1 MNIQKKIL
9 IPTLAL
15 ITIGFLL
22 VTMVAIVIS
31 VQSSTDS
38 SKTLIRYMA
47 DSLGE
52 RIEDWM
58 KAKTDLVA
66 AWSRESAYVSA
77 LGQGFLATQAQGQA
91 KTLIE
96 NDMNDYNFLETIN
109 VINSSGEIV
118 VSSSDEAVGTSRA
131 DRDFFKKAI
140 QGDSNV
146 SEPLESRATGNPVV
160 VIAYPL
166 SDQSDTV
173 IGVIVA
179 TISLETLS
187 QEYILPLT
195 IGESGYAYL
204 LTKTGL
210 VFAHPKEEHILT
222 LEAFE
227 LPFGDLLRPGKGIA
241 DYTFEGQRK
250 LVALSTVA
258 STGWIVGV
266 CADYRE
272 VTQTAWNIATITI
285 IIALIVLAIS
295 GVIMF
300 LLSRSISKPVITLAA
315 LLKKL
320 ASLDLTEKV
329 PETLLS
335 KKDETGSLARDVQ
348 TLTESLSNSIVA
360 IKEATESV
368 NSSAE
373 DIAAMAEEGSATAE
387 ELFTQSESVDSNVQN
402 TSASIEEV
410 TSGVQEVAASA
421 QDVSKNSQELA
432 IEINEAQKAV
442 KSGQSELQKQ
452 GERMHVVG
460 EQNKTAT
467 QLVTTVAEK
476 ANNVQE
482 IVNTISSIA
491 EQTNLLALNAAIEAA
506 RAGEAGKGFAVVAD
520 EIRKLAEESQR
531 ASANIAKI
539 LNEIDDGSGKAN
551 IAVKKT
557 VDLYGELNEGTKIL
571 IEGFEKITLL
581 MGNINNRVEILSGAA
596 QEQSASA
603 EEMASAMDTSAKSM
617 ANVSQEMEEI
627 TRGIKQTSDSS
638 KKLSN
643 TSEDLASLSIQ
654 LENLVKKFNI

>member
-109 VINSSGEIV
+109 VINSSGEIL
-118 VSSSDEAVGTSRA
+118 VSSSEETVGTSRA

-250 LVALSTVA
+250 LVALSTIA

-551 IAVKKT
+551 TAVKKT

>member
-9 IPTLAL
+9 IPTLIL
-15 ITIGFLL
+15 ITVGFLL
-22 VTMVAIVIS
+22 VTVVAIVIS
-31 VQSSTDS
+31 VQSSTDA
-38 SKTLIRYMA
+38 SKTLIRYMS

-52 RIEDWM
+52 RIDDWM
-58 KAKTDLVA
+58 KARSDLVA
-66 AWSRESAYVSA
+66 AWSHEDAYVNA
-77 LGQGFLATQAQGQA
+77 LGQGFLATQAQTQS

-96 NDMNDYNFLETIN
+96 NNMNDFNFLETIN
-109 VINSSGEIV
+109 LINSAGDIV
-118 VSSSDEAVGTSRA
+118 VSSTDEAVGTTRA
-131 DRDFFKKAI
+131 DRDFYKMAI
-140 QGDSNV
+140 QGKSTV
-146 SEPLESRATGNPVV
+146 SEPLLSRATGNPVV

-166 SDQSDTV
+166 SDQTDTV

-266 CADYRE
+266 SADYRE
-272 VTQTAWNIATITI
+272 VTQSAWNIATTTI

-300 LLSRSISKPVITLAA
+300 LLSRSISKPVVTLAA
-315 LLKKL
+315 LLKKV
-320 ASLDLTEKV
+320 ADLDLTEKV

-410 TSGVQEVAASA
+410 TSGVEEVAASA

-520 EIRKLAEESQR
+520 EIRKLAEESQS
-531 ASANIAKI
+531 ASANIANI
-539 LNEIDDGSGKAN
+539 LNEIDEGSDKAN
-551 IAVKKT
+551 KAVKKT
-557 VDLYGELNEGTKIL
+557 VELYDELNEGTQIL
-571 IEGFEKITLL
+571 MEGFEKITLL
-581 MGNINNRVEILSGAA
+581 MGNINNRVETLSGAA

-603 EEMASAMDTSAKSM
+603 EEMASAMATSAKSM
-617 ANVSQEMEEI
+617 ASVSEEMEEI

-638 KKLSN
+638 QKLSE
-643 TSEDLASLSIQ
+643 TSEELTGLSEK